1 MIDQMTIEKVLD
13 AANIH
18 DVVSQFV
25 TLKRRGVNY
34 VGLCPFHNE
43 KTPSFYV
50 SPSKGICKC
59 FSCGKGG
66 NAAHFIMEHEQ
77 IGFLDAVEWLAQK
90 YGIQIEKRQLSEEEK
105 RRQDERES
113 LFIVNEFACK
123 WFQEQLTGTPE
134 GIAIGMQY
142 FRKRGFRDD
151 TIKRFQL
158 GYCPENGDSFAK
170 AALAKGFRKEYL
182 IATGLCY
189 ERGDGQLK
197 DRFWGR
203 CIFPVQT
210 VSGKT
215 VAFGGRV
222 LLADAKAAKV
232 AKYVNSPESSIYT
245 KRNELYGIYL
255 AKQAITRQDR
265 CFLVEGYIDVTSMFQ
280 SGIENVVASSG
291 TSLTEGQI
299 RLIHRF
305 TDNITV
311 LYDGDSAGIKAS
323 IRGIDMLLK
332 EGMKVKVLLLP
343 DGEDPDSFAQK
354 HNATFFQDYIEKHQE
369 DFIQF
374 KIRLLLEE
382 SQGDPMKKAQLT
394 KDITRSISVIDDAIV
409 RAVYIKECS
418 RLMQV
423 DEALIINDVNRQIIE
438 NRQSQNS
445 VPQNRT
451 AVQPD
456 MAPEEPEQ
464 AGDPVQ
470 AGEPVQQP
478 VAVDPIEELRNQVR
492 AVLRSDKGPL
502 ATKEAL
508 LARLLVRYGERT
520 MCFLED
526 EQGQQVPVSVGKFI
540 TTSLDEDSIEFCHP
554 VYKRILELYRENCGT
569 EGFVSEKFFLSY
581 PDAPVSLTAA
591 SLLEERYQLSTIFQD
606 VRFAKEDE
614 NLYEITRHV
623 MTDYQL
629 AIVAYEIRQLE
640 KEIQNPAPDQDIT
653 PLLSRYKE
661 MLQTR
666 NALAKE
672 LGDRVVTL

>member
-34 VGLCPFHNE
+34 VGLCPFHDD

-77 IGFLDAVEWLAQK
+77 IGYVDAIEWLAQK
-90 YGIQIEKRQLSEEEK
+90 YGIQIEKRQLSAKEK
-105 RRQDERES
+105 LRQDERES

-151 TIKRFQL
+151 TIKKFQL
-158 GYCPENGDSFAK
+158 GYCPEKGDQFAK
-170 AALAKGFRKEYL
+170 AALDKGFKREYL

-189 ERGDGQLK
+189 ERDNGELR

-203 CIFPVQT
+203 CIFPIKT
-210 VSGKT
+210 ISGKT

-299 RLIHRF
+299 RLIRRF

-332 EGMKVKVLLLP
+332 EGLKVKALLLP

-354 HNATFFQDYIEKHQE
+354 HNASYFQDYIEKNQE
-369 DFIQF
+369 DFVHF
-374 KIRLLLEE
+374 KIRLLAEE
-382 SQGDPMKKAQLT
+382 SKSDPMKRAQLT
-394 KDITRSISVIDDAIV
+394 KEITHSISVIDDAII
-409 RAVYIKECS
+409 RSVYIKECS
-418 RLMQV
+418 QLMQV
-423 DEALIINDVNRQIIE
+423 NEAIIVNDVNRQIIE
-438 NRQSQNS
+438 NRQTQNS
-445 VPQNRT
+445 AMQNRVSQQT
-451 AVQPD
+451 D
-456 MAPEEPEQ
+456 SEEDKDTELQQ
-464 AGDPVQ
+464 A
-470 AGEPVQQP
+470 EESQQS
-478 VAVDPIEELRNQVR
+478 AIEDPIEELRHKVR
-492 AVLRSDKGPL
+492 SLMYSDKAPIL
-502 ATKEAL
+502 PKEAL

-520 MCFLED
+520 MCMSED
-526 EQGQQVPVSVGKFI
+526 DNGEQVPVTVGEYI
-540 TTSLDEDSIEFCHP
+540 TTVLDSDSIEFCHP
-554 VYKRILELYRENCGT
+554 VYKRILELYRENCNT
-569 EGFVSEKFFLSY
+569 PGFVCEKYFLSY
-581 PDAPVSLTAA
+581 PETPISLTAA

-606 VRFAKEDE
+606 VRFAKEEE